1 MRRHRHHRSGTSEAE
16 PMATKKEGRET
27 GAGEMPNF
35 NNAATC
41 QVQKVDKNT
50 QLE

>member
-1 MRRHRHHRSGTSEAE
+1 
-16 PMATKKEGRET
+16 MATKKEGRET

-41 QVQKVDKNT
+41 QVQKVDKKHTARVKTDIEAHSPNG
-50 QLE
+50 